1 MKKIVLLSLLL
12 TLTALSGFSQ
22 LQERKPIKV
31 EVKEIN
37 GQFKLY
43 RDGKPYY
50 IKGAGGHTQL
60 EKLAKYGGNSLRTWG
75 NEGTEELLNEAQ
87 KLGLTVMFGLWVQH
101 ERHGFDYN
109 NEEKVAVQLER
120 FTETVKQFKD
130 HPALLAWDIGN
141 EVDLFYTNTK
151 VWDAVNDIA
160 KMIHRED
167 PFHPTVT
174 TTAGIDKAK
183 IELIKAKCPEIDIY
197 AVNAY
202 GDLPNVPTKIRT
214 YGWTGPYIVTEWGMT
229 GHWEIAKTN
238 WDAAIEETSSEKAK
252 VYRARYEK
260 IKEDSSLCLGSY
272 VFLWGSKIEYTPTWC
287 GLFISTGE
295 ETETVGVMKYLWSG
309 KWPENKAPQVAG
321 ITLDRFPAKKSMVL
335 EPNSVHRVA
344 APATDPDGDPLTYEW
359 VLMYES
365 SNKLAGGDAEA
376 KPKEIKGRVTS
387 EQPGSATII
396 APSIFGAYRVYVYI
410 YDGKNHVA
418 TANFPFYV
426 DSE

>member
-1 MKKIVLLSLLL
+1 MKNSLFLFFFLL
-12 TLTALSGFSQ
+12 TSSSFSQ
-22 LQERKPIKV
+22 IAERKPIKV
-31 EVKEIN
+31 EVKAIN

-50 IKGAGGHTQL
+50 IKGAGGHTHL
-60 EKLAKYGGNSLRTWG
+60 DKVVKYGGNSIRTWG
-75 NEGTEELLNEAQ
+75 LEGTEELLNEAQ

-141 EVDLFYTNTK
+141 EVNLFYTNTK
-151 VWDAVNDIA
+151 VWDAINDIA

-167 PFHPTVT
+167 PNHPTVT
-174 TTAGIDKAK
+174 TTAGIDKTM
-183 IELIKAKCPEIDIY
+183 IDLIKTKCPDIDIY

-202 GDLPNVPTKIRT
+202 GDLPNTPAKIRT

-238 WDAAIEETSSEKAK
+238 WDVAIEETSSEKAK
-252 VYRARYEK
+252 VYQSRYRK
-260 IKEDSSLCLGSY
+260 IQEDSSHCLGSY

-287 GLFISTGE
+287 GMFLATGE
-295 ETETVGVMKYLWSG
+295 ETETVGVMSYVWSG
-309 KWPENKAPQVAG
+309 KWPENRAPQIG
-321 ITLDRFPAKKSMVL
+321 TITMDRFPAKKNMVL
-335 EPNSVHRVA
+335 EPGSVHRVA
-344 APATDPDGDPLTYEW
+344 APAKDPDGDPLMYEW
-359 VLMYES
+359 VLLYES
-365 SNKLAGGDAEA
+365 KNKLAGGDAEG
-376 KPKEIKGRVTS
+376 KPQEIKGRVTE
-387 EQPGSATII
+387 EQPGTALII
-396 APSIFGAYRVYVYI
+396 APSIIGAYRIYVYI
-410 YDGKNHVA
+410 YDGKNHAA

>member
-1 MKKIVLLSLLL
+1 MKQTVLFSLLL
-12 TLTALSGFSQ
+12 TLITLSGFSQ
-22 LQERKPIKV
+22 LQERKPVKV

-37 GQFKLY
+37 GHFKLY

-160 KMIHRED
+160 KMIHHED
-167 PFHPTVT
+167 PYHPTVT

-183 IELIKAKCPEIDIY
+183 IDLIKAKCPDIDIY

-202 GDLPNVPTKIRT
+202 GDLANMPTKIRT

-238 WDAAIEETSSEKAK
+238 WDVAIEETSSEKAK

-260 IKEDSSLCLGSY
+260 IQEDSSHCLGSY

-287 GLFISTGE
+287 GLFLSTGE

-309 KWPENKAPQVAG
+309 QWAENKAPQIAG
-321 ITLDRFPAKKSMVL
+321 ITLDRFPAKKSIVV
-335 EPNSVHRVA
+335 EPNSLHRVA

-376 KPKEIKGRVTS
+376 KPKEIKGRVTA
-387 EQPGSATII
+387 EQPGTASII
-396 APSIFGAYRVYVYI
+396 APSLFGAYRVYVYI